1 MVTPPTSLMS
11 HVAAAQG
18 LGLNSVAGPN
28 SSAAAAAAAMHLAS
42 QSLNLVV
49 PPAPNGQLPLAA
61 HSGPNSSGAGMRN
74 SQGLMPPHSVAP
86 TSRSSSGSRPE
97 ISRNSAPLASV
108 INLTSSAG
116 GAKDDPVNAR
126 PSSVGNSSNNNGG
139 RSVGVVENT
148 VQDLSREPRSA
159 HEVAAPSAV
168 IVSSGRLQPEQG
180 LDMVK
185 PRNTSDSVPM
195 KQGNNGWPEEQ
206 QQQQQLQQR
215 HNGQATRD
223 PPTEGNG
230 DRMAEV
236 AKVSSDEDKQ
246 QRKSPSDKPTNGTTA
261 SGEEL
266 KDNVTANDALTRL
279 PPTASESPQ
288 SVQVGAVAEKGDYTE
303 PVSADVVP
311 ADTGKRGTVGGED
324 EDQRVDKDAGE
335 KNVADEKGGEGAKE
349 LATEKDNGE
358 RGDEVDDQELATKT
372 TEGYKNGVGVIDKN
386 IAEGGVAG
394 KEAATEDND
403 PSPEDK
409 GRQSDDTA
417 RETPT
422 STAATTKVDAND
434 VPTTSAT
441 VVTAR

>member
-1 MVTPPTSLMS
+1 
-11 HVAAAQG
+11 
-18 LGLNSVAGPN
+18 
-28 SSAAAAAAAMHLAS
+28 
-42 QSLNLVV
+42 
-49 PPAPNGQLPLAA
+49 
-61 HSGPNSSGAGMRN
+61 
-74 SQGLMPPHSVAP
+74 
-86 TSRSSSGSRPE
+86 
-97 ISRNSAPLASV
+97 
-108 INLTSSAG
+108 
-116 GAKDDPVNAR
+116 
-126 PSSVGNSSNNNGG
+126 
-139 RSVGVVENT
+139 
-148 VQDLSREPRSA
+148 
-159 HEVAAPSAV
+159 
-168 IVSSGRLQPEQG
+168 
-180 LDMVK
+180 
-185 PRNTSDSVPM
+185 M
-195 KQGNNGWPEEQ
+195 KQGNNGWPEE

-335 KNVADEKGGEGAKE
+335 KNVADEKGAEGAKE

-386 IAEGGVAG
+386 ISEGGVAG
-394 KEAATEDND
+394 KKEAATEDND

-422 STAATTKVDAND
+422 STAVTATTKVDAND
-434 VPTTSAT
+434 IPTTSAT
-441 VVTAR
+441 VAAAR